1 MNNKEFSFGL
11 RSPTSKGIGSWDGAF
26 VGGMSPNG
34 KIFGAFFVDDTDFIS
49 DSTLTIDKLKEAYD
63 GLLQKGWHP
72 MTKEY
77 IKKTAGLN
85 Y

>member
-1 MNNKEFSFGL
+1 
-11 RSPTSKGIGSWDGAF
+11 
-26 VGGMSPNG
+26 MSPNG